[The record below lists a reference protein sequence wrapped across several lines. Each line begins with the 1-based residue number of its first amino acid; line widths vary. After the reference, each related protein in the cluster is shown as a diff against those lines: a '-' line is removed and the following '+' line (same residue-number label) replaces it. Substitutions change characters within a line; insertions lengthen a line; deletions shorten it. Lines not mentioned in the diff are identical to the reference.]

1 MIRMVIAFGCLL
13 APGLLGTSGVR
24 AKVEMGR
31 VEITVVDRATGKP
44 VPCRVH
50 LKDAKGKGLK
60 ADGLPFWNQ
69 VRRDKSALRSCLGGL
84 DTIDIAQKAVDLCPK
99 QAMYWKTLG
108 VAQYRAG
115 HWKDRVG
122 HSAGI
127 RQRGRARR
135 HLRLE

>member
-60 ADGLPFWNQ
+60 ADGLPFWNDHF
-69 VRRDKSALRSCLGGL
+69 VCRGEVAL
-84 DTIDIAQKAVDLCPK
+84 DLSPRNYTVEIERGPEYSLY
-99 QAMYWKTLG
+99 ADSFTL
-108 VAQYRAG
+108 AA
-115 HWKDRVG
+115 
-122 HSAGI
+122 
-127 RQRGRARR
+127 
-135 HLRLE
+135 